1 LFARLN
7 KVKSV
12 PLGSFA
18 VKFICRFVSMKWLS
32 NRYIKLAV
40 TLAAVFAILLQIIWL
55 QQIFRTQELQ
65 MINDIERSVS
75 EASIKSMYTNSISNK
90 QGSLNY
96 RNFFLSPEWLGFN
109 KSFDAITDKYSPDLI
124 GSQFFYSV
132 KQDSTVITV
141 RLSLSEHYP
150 LTDQKKHILR
160 VGASQIKKIDSK
172 DIDHKYVEEM
182 DKNVKSSLAS
192 NGISLNSYYLVY
204 KYDKADKEQISSSLK
219 EQTSTPRYT
228 SKKYT
233 YNLTYKNK
241 YQLVVNSIFTEVLI
255 KMRLYLFSAA
265 LMIILTCTGL
275 YYILKLIRNKVL
287 YEEAKKNFTS
297 NMSHELKTP
306 IAIMNAALDSITL
319 FNMTADPQKL
329 KEYINI
335 SKTELQRL
343 KSMVEKV
350 LDLEQVDRGEF
361 LLSPELYDVQQSLE
375 QVTASMVL
383 NKRSREASIE
393 FLPSKEPCFVY
404 GDPVHLTNVFYNIID
419 NAIKYGGIDVH
430 IIVSCK
436 CSSDLVIITI
446 EDNGTGI
453 DALFH
458 ERIFER
464 FFRIQQENLHDSN
477 GSGLGLNYVKQVIK
491 MHGGN
496 IRLKSEPDKGSIFI
510 INLPAY
516 VEE

>member
-1 LFARLN
+1 
-7 KVKSV
+7 
-12 PLGSFA
+12 
-18 VKFICRFVSMKWLS
+18 MKWLS
-32 NRYIKLAV
+32 NRYIKSAV
-40 TLAAVFAILLQIIWL
+40 TLAAVFAVLLQIMWL

-65 MINDIERSVS
+65 MIIDIERSVS
-75 EASIKSMYTNSISNK
+75 EASIKSMYANSISK
-90 QGSLNY
+90 EKSLNY
-96 RNFFLSPEWLGFN
+96 RKFFLSPEWLGFKN
-109 KSFDAITDKYSPDLI
+109 SFDGITDKYSPDLI

-132 KQDSTVITV
+132 KPDSTVITV

-160 VGASQIKKIDSK
+160 VRTSQIKKIDSK
-172 DIDHKYVEEM
+172 DIDHKYLEEM

-204 KYDKADKEQISSSLK
+204 KYDKAGKEQISSSLR
-219 EQTSTPRYT
+219 EQASTPRYT

-241 YQLVVNSIFTEVLI
+241 YQLVVDSIFTEVLV

-265 LMIILTCTGL
+265 LMITLTCLGF
-275 YYILKLIRNKVL
+275 YFILKLIRNKLL

-306 IAIMNAALDSITL
+306 MAIMDAALDSITRY
-319 FNMTADPQKL
+319 NMVENPQKL
-329 KEYINI
+329 IEYINI
-335 SKTELQRL
+335 SKAELQRL

-361 LLSPELYDVQQSLE
+361 VLRPELYDVQQSLE
-375 QVTASMVL
+375 QVTASMTL
-383 NKRSREASIE
+383 NNGNREASIE
-393 FLPSKEPCFVY
+393 FLPSQEPCFVY
-404 GDPVHLTNVFYNIID
+404 GDPLHLTNVFYNIIE

-430 IIVSCK
+430 VIVYSK
-436 CSSDLVIITI
+436 CISDQVVISI
-446 EDNGTGI
+446 EDNGIGI

-464 FFRIQQENLHDSN
+464 FFRIQQGNLHDSN
-477 GSGLGLNYVKQVIK
+477 GSGLGLNYVKQVIE

-496 IRLKSEPDKGSIFI
+496 IQLKSEPDKGSIFI
-510 INLPAY
+510 INLPSY